1 MYVTN
6 QGIVAE
12 INLAIGASGV
22 ISNECKM
29 IVQEYGD
36 QIIELLLAQVQ
47 SLADSHFGDR
57 NCFTFYVI

>member
-1 MYVTN
+1 M
-6 QGIVAE
+6 AE

-47 SLADSHFGDR
+47 SLADLYFGDR

>member
-1 MYVTN
+1 VYVTN

-22 ISNECKM
+22 VSNECKM

-47 SLADSHFGDR
+47 KS
-57 NCFTFYVI
+57 C